1 MLDSSFNEWAFIRV
15 HFWGERAASLWKL
28 EILKNRN
35 QRASKA
41 GILRNWQTVIY
52 GTILSPVWLRP
63 PTSSAKPTMIPVATN
78 DRDVLDGMRRNE
90 TTEQDRSIPSYP
102 PKVYDQEAATAAPT
116 SAVCSTTGTSEI
128 GSVFGLRFDPQ
139 ENKMTLQ
146 LTAVPNDLPSS
157 RSPAYRKVVEV
168 SNHQPS
174 RYTFYSLN
182 RFRVH

>member
-1 MLDSSFNEWAFIRV
+1 MESATTTDDSDFGVAAFCVSESCASFEFV
-15 HFWGERAASLWKL
+15 DDDDHHDE
-28 EILKNRN
+28 
-35 QRASKA
+35 
-41 GILRNWQTVIY
+41 
-52 GTILSPVWLRP
+52 
-63 PTSSAKPTMIPVATN
+63 
-78 DRDVLDGMRRNE
+78 DDE

-116 SAVCSTTGTSEI
+116 SAVCSITGTSEI

-146 LTAVPNDLPSS
+146 LTAGPNDLPSS

-182 RFRVH
+182 RFRAH